1 MTNTSFVHAQIVS
14 NLVGALWNATVDG
27 PYVVLS
33 SSMKVRVPIRDGD
46 VCPDV
51 CVIRGVPEFVGD
63 ATDVL
68 ANPAVIVEVLSDATE
83 RFDRGKKFAG
93 YLSLPS
99 LVDYLLVATTRV
111 GVEHY
116 TRGDEGT
123 WVLRDVG
130 ASARLRLPGI
140 AAEIAIDDV
149 YRHVSLPDQDLVG
162 DSTRAR

>member
-1 MTNTSFVHAQIVS
+1 
-14 NLVGALWNATVDG
+14 
-27 PYVVLS
+27 
-33 SSMKVRVPIRDGD
+33 
-46 VCPDV
+46 
-51 CVIRGVPEFVGD
+51 VPEFVGD

-83 RFDRGKKFAG
+83 LFDRGEKFIG

-130 ASARLRLPGI
+130 AGARLRLPGI

-162 DSTRAR
+162 DSTRSR